1 MSRTFSFQY
10 SKCFVRYSLLFV
22 SISVV
27 VPRDFVVTKY
37 ISISTSLSAKY
48 TLILVVRKEVFHKTE
63 GVLIYDKQENLIAKL
78 CGKSELTFFFIEYI
92 IC

>member
-10 SKCFVRYSLLFV
+10 SKCFVRYSLFFL

-37 ISISTSLSAKY
+37 ISLSAKY